1 MPDLDS
7 RTRTVVVRA
16 TVQSPC
22 AAQSLGALQSCA
34 RPDLRKS
41 VTESQILRYLR
52 VQTIV
57 RYRRVGLNFRS
68 LMAYLVF
75 SCCCLA

>member
-41 VTESQILRYLR
+41 VTDRVSDPALRYLR
-52 VQTIV
+52 VQTIYKCAFV
-57 RYRRVGLNFRS
+57 
-68 LMAYLVF
+68 
-75 SCCCLA
+75 